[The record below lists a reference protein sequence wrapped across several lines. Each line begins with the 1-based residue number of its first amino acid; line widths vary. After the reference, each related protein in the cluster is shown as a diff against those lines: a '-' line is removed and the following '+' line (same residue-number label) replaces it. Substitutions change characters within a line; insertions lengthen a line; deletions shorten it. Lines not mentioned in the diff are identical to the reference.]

1 MPLTPA
7 DVRRKE
13 FSTVR
18 LREGYDE
25 KEVDAFLDEVQA
37 ELARLLAE
45 NERLRSTAGQRAEGT
60 EATSA
65 VGTAAGP
72 TGVTPGGGA
81 TTPDAAVR
89 MLALAQRTADETVA
103 EARQEAD
110 QLLAGSR
117 GAAEEL
123 QRSSQARADELD
135 QSTAA
140 RRRELLG
147 ELERDRDAL
156 QRSIG
161 QLRAFERE
169 YRSRLAA
176 YLQDRLRDLA
186 HTGVGEDADPPPA
199 EDDPAR
205 PRPFVPASPA
215 TGQAPAEGPGPVYA
229 GSDPVSPHP

>member
-1 MPLTPA
+1 MSLTPA
-7 DVRRKE
+7 DIRRKE
-13 FSTVR
+13 FTTVR

-25 KEVDAFLDEVQA
+25 KEVDAFLDEVQG

-45 NERLRSTAGQRAEGT
+45 NEKLRSASAEGG
-60 EATSA
+60 SA
-65 VGTAAGP
+65 PEHVTAA
-72 TGVTPGGGA
+72 TTPDAGA
-81 TTPDAAVR
+81 ATPDAAVR

-110 QLLAGSR
+110 RLLADSR

-123 QRSSQARADELD
+123 QRSAQGRADELD
-135 QSTAA
+135 QTTAA

-156 QRSIG
+156 QRSIE

-176 YLQDRLRDLA
+176 YLQERLRDLDT
-186 HTGVGEDADPPPA
+186 TGVEVDEAPGPADADPDEA
-199 EDDPAR
+199 A
-205 PRPFVPASPA
+205 PFVPTTPR

-229 GSDPVSPHP
+229 GHAPHDPNAP